1 MYGVQSGGTS
11 ICTTQTSKEQDSFHV
26 LDVLDE
32 LAREFKV
39 SPKLN
44 AFLSY
49 FSLLGIIPL
58 HFPLLSSAHVERFKY
73 FKYECIMSD
82 FNSEL
87 FLRGAQRLQETRPLD
102 QYRQERW
109 GKPFHKF
116 LATLDEKDG
125 QYFAFQLPPV
135 VERPRET
142 TQGLVTKEFL
152 DVERVIINCFNAGS
166 SSGAN
171 GLQEG
176 EDFSYDEACLIVV
189 GHPGIGKTLFLHFL
203 YHRRLCQAE
212 PTVLIHSPDEIYM
225 AMEKGTLLLPKLD
238 FNRRRR
244 LSSEVWTLFDS
255 DEVLPAPP
263 KPWIDSRTF
272 LVYTASPRQDRW
284 EWQKR
289 NTAVHPAM
297 F

>member
-1 MYGVQSGGTS
+1 MIVHAL
-11 ICTTQTSKEQDSFHV
+11 IFTQ
-26 LDVLDE
+26 
-32 LAREFKV
+32 
-39 SPKLN
+39 
-44 AFLSY
+44 
-49 FSLLGIIPL
+49 
-58 HFPLLSSAHVERFKY
+58 
-73 FKYECIMSD
+73 D

-176 EDFSYDEACLIVV
+176 EDFSYDEAVGDIKNPGVV
-189 GHPGIGKTLFLHFL
+189 
-203 YHRRLCQAE
+203 
-212 PTVLIHSPDEIYM
+212 
-225 AMEKGTLLLPKLD
+225 MEDLKKQLQISK
-238 FNRRRR
+238 
-244 LSSEVWTLFDS
+244 
-255 DEVLPAPP
+255 
-263 KPWIDSRTF
+263 
-272 LVYTASPRQDRW
+272 
-284 EWQKR
+284 
-289 NTAVHPAM
+289 
-297 F
+297 